1 MQNTSNMT
9 TNNLGILFFKQ
20 VYNEW
25 LNIDKVRYDECYLE
39 KRREGELTLFI
50 NNAIVR
56 IKQVKCTHMS
66 TIIRKYLKKT
76 EMLSIVM

>member
-25 LNIDKVRYDECYLE
+25 LNIDKFRYDECYLE
-39 KRREGELTLFI
+39 KRRREGELTLFI

-56 IKQVKCTHMS
+56 IKQVICTHMS
-66 TIIRKYLKKT
+66 TIIRKYLKKN
-76 EMLSIVM
+76 